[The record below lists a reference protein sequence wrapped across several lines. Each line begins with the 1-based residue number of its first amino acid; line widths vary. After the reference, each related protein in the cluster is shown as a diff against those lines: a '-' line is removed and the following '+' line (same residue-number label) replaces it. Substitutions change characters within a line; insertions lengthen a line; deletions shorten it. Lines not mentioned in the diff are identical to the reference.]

1 MTTTALR
8 LGKRVAALTAAAT
21 MVAAGLVLAAPS
33 PPASADPFTCTS
45 DFYYVAGD
53 QLYRGSPL
61 TTGFGTAIG
70 APNPTGPYNALGYNP
85 EDDYLYAIGTSGA
98 VQGQLLRVEDDGTV
112 VPLGVPS
119 GPVLGGIAVAGAFD
133 SNGTF
138 WLASLNDMRALDIA
152 TNTYTS
158 TWSPTFSGILAAD
171 LVVHDDKI
179 IRLVRKS
186 GIPGSI
192 QVITLDPATQTS
204 NETTASTIVPAVG
217 TPVAM
222 WLSSDNRIF
231 VAGTNGVI
239 HEILNWQSNTP
250 SSVVRATMA
259 QTNAGDGA
267 NCPTARSPFGIF
279 AQDDDYSSTP
289 LLASDGG
296 VHGSIWVN
304 DTVDS
309 AMATNANVATT
320 ILDEGGLVGVTID
333 ASGVIT
339 VPGGFAPGTYHV
351 DYQICSTAVPA
362 ECARATITI
371 LLIAGAPELA
381 AAGSQTSWVAPA
393 GAVVAL
399 LGGMALM
406 LATRRKATSRT

>member
-1 MTTTALR
+1 MTTTALKLR
-8 LGKRVAALTAAAT
+8 TRVAALTAAAT

-33 PPASADPFTCTS
+33 SPASADPFTCTS
-45 DFYYVAGD
+45 DFFYVAGD

-61 TTGFGTAIG
+61 TPGFGTAIG
-70 APNPTGPYNALGYNP
+70 APNSTGPYNALAYNP
-85 EDDYLYAIGTSGA
+85 VDDYLYAIGTSGA
-98 VQGQLLRVEDDGTV
+98 VQDQLLRIEDDGTV

-119 GPVLGGIAVAGAFD
+119 GPALGGVTVAGAFD

-138 WLASLNDMRALDIA
+138 WLASLTDMRALDIA

-158 TWSPTFSGILAAD
+158 TWSPTFTGVLAAD

-192 QVITLDPATQTS
+192 QVLTLDPATQTS
-204 NETTASTIVPAVG
+204 NETTASTIATAVG

-222 WLSSDNRIF
+222 WLSSDSRIF
-231 VAGTNGVI
+231 VAGTSGVI
-239 HEILNWQSNTP
+239 HEILNWESNTP
-250 SSVVRATMA
+250 SSVQRATMA

-267 NCPTARSPFGIF
+267 NCSTARSPFGIY
-279 AQDDDYSSTP
+279 ATDDDYSGTP

-296 VHGSIWVN
+296 VHGSIWTN

-309 AMATNANVATT
+309 AVATNANVATT

-333 ASGVIT
+333 ASGSIT
-339 VPGGFAPGTYHV
+339 VPGGFAPGTYYV

-362 ECARATITI
+362 ECANATITI

-381 AAGSQTSWVAPA
+381 ATGNETSWVAPA

-399 LGGMALM
+399 LGGAALM
-406 LATRRKATSRT
+406 LATRRKATSQM